1 MLFDPN
7 ESIQLQGFTGPFIQ
21 YTHARIRAIIRKA
34 ESQNITPT
42 SANLTSVTSLEASE
56 RDVLNLLSLYEI
68 RLKEA
73 VKEHSPAVIANYAFE
88 LAKEYNKFY
97 QNIPIFSEA
106 DQSKLKFRIAFS
118 GVVADTIRKA
128 MTLLGIT
135 VPDKM

>member
-1 MLFDPN
+1 
-7 ESIQLQGFTGPFIQ
+7 
-21 YTHARIRAIIRKA
+21 
-34 ESQNITPT
+34 
-42 SANLTSVTSLEASE
+42 
-56 RDVLNLLSLYEI
+56 VLSLLSLYENKL
-68 RLKEA
+68 REAAKEY
-73 VKEHSPAVIANYAFE
+73 SPAVIANYVFD

-128 MTLLGIT
+128 MLLLGIV